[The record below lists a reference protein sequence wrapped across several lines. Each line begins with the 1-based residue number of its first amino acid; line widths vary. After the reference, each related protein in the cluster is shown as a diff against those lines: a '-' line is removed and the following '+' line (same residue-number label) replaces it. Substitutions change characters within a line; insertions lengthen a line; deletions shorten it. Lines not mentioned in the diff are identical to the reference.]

1 VVDEWQ
7 MNRRF
12 RLCSRRVLKNSH
24 QPALCWALFTQP
36 EVFTMHAHQIL
47 SLSTARR
54 WAAASLLAGLS
65 MGAIAQSAPTAPAAA
80 TAATAATAPQAASKV
95 QQPSLNIRQI
105 YDRLDAAGYRELQE
119 IEWSDG
125 RYEVKGMNAQG
136 ERVKL
141 EVDGNTGEVLRSRTK
156 R

>member
-1 VVDEWQ
+1 
-7 MNRRF
+7 
-12 RLCSRRVLKNSH
+12 
-24 QPALCWALFTQP
+24 
-36 EVFTMHAHQIL
+36 MHAHQIL

-65 MGAIAQSAPTAPAAA
+65 MAPSRKRARCPLPRSRHCCGRSNRPKPLQGAA
-80 TAATAATAPQAASKV
+80 T
-95 QQPSLNIRQI
+95 SLNIRQI

>member
-1 VVDEWQ
+1 
-7 MNRRF
+7 
-12 RLCSRRVLKNSH
+12 
-24 QPALCWALFTQP
+24 
-36 EVFTMHAHQIL
+36 MHAHQIL

-80 TAATAATAPQAASKV
+80 TGAITAPAPQVASKV

>member
-1 VVDEWQ
+1 
-7 MNRRF
+7 
-12 RLCSRRVLKNSH
+12 
-24 QPALCWALFTQP
+24 
-36 EVFTMHAHQIL
+36 MHAHQIL

-65 MGAIAQSAPTAPAAA
+65 MGAIAQSAPAAPAAA

-95 QQPSLNIRQI
+95 QPSLNIRQI

-125 RYEVKGMNAQG
+125 RYEVKGMNTQG

>member
-1 VVDEWQ
+1 
-7 MNRRF
+7 
-12 RLCSRRVLKNSH
+12 
-24 QPALCWALFTQP
+24 
-36 EVFTMHAHQIL
+36 MHAHQIL

-65 MGAIAQSAPTAPAAA
+65 MGAIAQSAPAAPAVA
-80 TAATAATAPQAASKV
+80 TGAITATAPQAASKV
-95 QQPSLNIRQI
+95 LQPSLNIRQI

-125 RYEVKGMNAQG
+125 RYEVKGLNAQG

>member
-1 VVDEWQ
+1 
-7 MNRRF
+7 
-12 RLCSRRVLKNSH
+12 
-24 QPALCWALFTQP
+24 
-36 EVFTMHAHQIL
+36 MHAHQIL

-80 TAATAATAPQAASKV
+80 TAATAPQAASKV

-105 YDRLDAAGYRELQE
+105 YDRLDAAGYRELKE

-125 RYEVKGMNAQG
+125 RYEVKGTNAQG

>member
-1 VVDEWQ
+1 
-7 MNRRF
+7 
-12 RLCSRRVLKNSH
+12 
-24 QPALCWALFTQP
+24 
-36 EVFTMHAHQIL
+36 MHAHQIL
-47 SLSTARR
+47 SSSTARR

-65 MGAIAQSAPTAPAAA
+65 MGAIAQSAPTAPA
-80 TAATAATAPQAASKV
+80 AATAATAPQAASKV

-125 RYEVKGMNAQG
+125 RYEVKGTNAQG

>member
-1 VVDEWQ
+1 
-7 MNRRF
+7 
-12 RLCSRRVLKNSH
+12 
-24 QPALCWALFTQP
+24 
-36 EVFTMHAHQIL
+36 MHAHQIL
-47 SLSTARR
+47 SSSTARR

-65 MGAIAQSAPTAPAAA
+65 MGAIAQSAPTAPA
-80 TAATAATAPQAASKV
+80 AATAATAPQAASKV

>member
-1 VVDEWQ
+1 
-7 MNRRF
+7 
-12 RLCSRRVLKNSH
+12 
-24 QPALCWALFTQP
+24 
-36 EVFTMHAHQIL
+36 MHAHQIL

-65 MGAIAQSAPTAPAAA
+65 MGAIAQSAPTAPA
-80 TAATAATAPQAASKV
+80 AATAATAPQAASKV

-125 RYEVKGMNAQG
+125 RYEVKGTNAQG

>member
-1 VVDEWQ
+1 
-7 MNRRF
+7 
-12 RLCSRRVLKNSH
+12 
-24 QPALCWALFTQP
+24 
-36 EVFTMHAHQIL
+36 MHAHQIL
-47 SLSTARR
+47 SSSTARR

-65 MGAIAQSAPTAPAAA
+65 MGAIAQSAPAAPAAA
-80 TAATAATAPQAASKV
+80 TAATAATAPQPASKV
-95 QQPSLNIRQI
+95 QPSLNIRQI

>member
-1 VVDEWQ
+1 
-7 MNRRF
+7 
-12 RLCSRRVLKNSH
+12 
-24 QPALCWALFTQP
+24 
-36 EVFTMHAHQIL
+36 MHAHQIL

-80 TAATAATAPQAASKV
+80 TAATTATAPQAASKV

-125 RYEVKGMNAQG
+125 RYEVKGTNAQG
-136 ERVKL
+136 QRVKL

-156 R
+156 H

>member
-1 VVDEWQ
+1 
-7 MNRRF
+7 
-12 RLCSRRVLKNSH
+12 
-24 QPALCWALFTQP
+24 
-36 EVFTMHAHQIL
+36 MHAHQIL

-65 MGAIAQSAPTAPAAA
+65 MGAIAQSAPAAP
-80 TAATAATAPQAASKV
+80 AATAPQAASKV
-95 QQPSLNIRQI
+95 QPSLNIRQI

>member
-1 VVDEWQ
+1 
-7 MNRRF
+7 
-12 RLCSRRVLKNSH
+12 
-24 QPALCWALFTQP
+24 
-36 EVFTMHAHQIL
+36 MHAHQIL
-47 SLSTARR
+47 SMSTARR

-65 MGAIAQSAPTAPAAA
+65 MGAIAQSAPAAPAAA
-80 TAATAATAPQAASKV
+80 TAATTPQAASKV

>member
-1 VVDEWQ
+1 
-7 MNRRF
+7 
-12 RLCSRRVLKNSH
+12 
-24 QPALCWALFTQP
+24 
-36 EVFTMHAHQIL
+36 MHAHQIL

-65 MGAIAQSAPTAPAAA
+65 MGAIAQSAPTAPA
-80 TAATAATAPQAASKV
+80 AATAATAPQAASKV

-136 ERVKL
+136 QRVKL

>member
-1 VVDEWQ
+1 
-7 MNRRF
+7 
-12 RLCSRRVLKNSH
+12 
-24 QPALCWALFTQP
+24 
-36 EVFTMHAHQIL
+36 MHAHQIL

-65 MGAIAQSAPTAPAAA
+65 MGAIAQSAPTAPA
-80 TAATAATAPQAASKV
+80 AATAATAPQAASKV

>member
-1 VVDEWQ
+1 
-7 MNRRF
+7 
-12 RLCSRRVLKNSH
+12 
-24 QPALCWALFTQP
+24 
-36 EVFTMHAHQIL
+36 MHAHQIL

-65 MGAIAQSAPTAPAAA
+65 MGAIAQSAPVAPAAPAAA
-80 TAATAATAPQAASKV
+80 TAAAAATAPQAASKV

>member
-1 VVDEWQ
+1 
-7 MNRRF
+7 
-12 RLCSRRVLKNSH
+12 
-24 QPALCWALFTQP
+24 
-36 EVFTMHAHQIL
+36 
-47 SLSTARR
+47 
-54 WAAASLLAGLS
+54 
-65 MGAIAQSAPTAPAAA
+65 MGAIAQSAPTAPA
-80 TAATAATAPQAASKV
+80 AATAATAPQAASKV

-136 ERVKL
+136 QRVKL